1 MWDRGD
7 EREAKEPVID
17 KRVCTSNL
25 IEPMNYVFKRNVTT
39 RSRPLSDA
47 MLSNHY
53 YDKSELLS
61 PDMIPGLDGAPEAP
75 FDPQFHDP
83 DSRPTSVGVYSN
95 DEEEVDEDEDS
106 SLYEA
111 VDRRARKVGT
121 LPPAPHPPPP
131 PQIST
136 PQQHN
141 ANTIEMVSHSQATEM
156 RTARDSRA
164 QSDINDIE
172 EALRLPP
179 PPTPPLRP

>member
-1 MWDRGD
+1 
-7 EREAKEPVID
+7 
-17 KRVCTSNL
+17 
-25 IEPMNYVFKRNVTT
+25 
-39 RSRPLSDA
+39 

-61 PDMIPGLDGAPEAP
+61 PDMIPGLDGAPEAL

-136 PQQHN
+136 PPQHN
-141 ANTIEMVSHSQATEM
+141 ANTIEMVSQYYLFLIGVDTNYMNLITSGYIAH
-156 RTARDSRA
+156 RT
-164 QSDINDIE
+164 I
-172 EALRLPP
+172 
-179 PPTPPLRP
+179 